1 MYLTPPKAL
10 IILAYGAF
18 LGYEIRKHDIDKK
31 VGAIFGHAYDEMT
44 RRTASV
50 MLDEAEK
57 RANAL
62 PVKAGN
68 ASKT

>member
-31 VGAIFGHAYDEMT
+31 VGAIFGHAYDEAT
-44 RRTASV
+44 WTDQADSQQIRARAS
-50 MLDEAEK
+50 AQYS
-57 RANAL
+57 
-62 PVKAGN
+62 GN
-68 ASKT
+68 PWWYH